1 MSLSWLAPAVLWGSA
16 LIALPVAIHLLARQ
30 RSRRV
35 DYPSL
40 RFVQPSALAALRRRT
55 VRDAALLACRVAIIL
70 AAVMALA
77 GPVLQTASRSAAH
90 EARVARAV
98 VLMPGTS
105 AQAAVAAAGE
115 AFASQTFARGEPG
128 DAIADAVRWLGEQ
141 PPARREVVLAG
152 AFPRGSLTPGDL
164 RVIPSAVGI
173 RFTPSA
179 DAVVARDVM
188 EQILRIE
195 PGGLVIEQ
203 RRVRLE
209 DDETRVSRGT
219 QTRVA
224 NDLVRIVAAPVDQPL
239 ADAAL
244 RAALGAG
251 LRWSRPGTR
260 VLVVWAGASD
270 AAVQQLL
277 DGATPVRMA
286 RPAAA
291 IAASAIAAAV
301 EQVMATPVA
310 GLEPV
315 RISDEQLRAWSRAP
329 SGVPP
334 DARPSDEGDRQW
346 FWALGLVLLAL
357 EHFLRR
363 ATTHRATVDA
373 AVEARVA

>member
-301 EQVMATPVA
+301 EQVTATPVA
-310 GLEPV
+310 GLDPV

-329 SGVPP
+329 GGVAPG
-334 DARPSDEGDRQW
+334 ARPSDEGDRRW
-346 FWALGLVLLAL
+346 FWALGLVLSAL
-357 EHFLRR
+357 EHWLRR
-363 ATTHRATVDA
+363 ATTHRAAADA
-373 AVEARVA
+373 AAEARVA